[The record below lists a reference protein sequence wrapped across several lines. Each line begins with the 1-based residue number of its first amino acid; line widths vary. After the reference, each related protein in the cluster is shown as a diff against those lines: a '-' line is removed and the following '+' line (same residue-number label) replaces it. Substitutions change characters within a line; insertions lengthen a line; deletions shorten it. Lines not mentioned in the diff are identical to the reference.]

1 VLHGSSPV
9 LTSGGIYGVKKK
21 ALFDRIEEHSMAPNE
36 LSGDQL
42 LQQLMN
48 VTHVQFGKGETT
60 RKRKRTP
67 NELNWT
73 KKSIFF

>member
-1 VLHGSSPV
+1 MG
-9 LTSGGIYGVKKK
+9 
-21 ALFDRIEEHSMAPNE
+21 PNE

-73 KKSIFF
+73 KKSIFFLVALLVDIETKTQFRCYVY